1 MNELE
6 QQHIANAHVLVWV
19 GASGDNDNDD
29 DDDEVYEELC
39 HRYTN
44 TPAERTN
51 NFVMLAKVTNHKNN
65 AAHLQTKLISQ
76 SKSPPAVGILQRS
89 TMMMMMMMMA
99 MMYIIASSS
108 ESSPKYSTKEK
119 PVVVLVLVLV
129 VVWRG
134 YVLFKEKMKND
145 SDEPTKTADDVS
157 NFVSSQF

>member
-89 TMMMMMMMMA
+89 TMMMMMMMMMA

-108 ESSPKYSTKEK
+108 ESSPKYMLFHKGETSSSTSTSTSSSMEGI
-119 PVVVLVLVLV
+119 
-129 VVWRG
+129 R
-134 YVLFKEKMKND
+134 
-145 SDEPTKTADDVS
+145 
-157 NFVSSQF
+157 FVQGENEE